1 MTDENPITDEP
12 IEPINEDEDVLDD
25 TDIVIDDTT
34 AQVIETPVYEFTI
47 TGKTHPDYQ
56 CCASIIE
63 WIKSN
68 LESLTDDYNKSLF
81 SKVNYGYNENT
92 VKSFG
97 KKPVA
102 DVYINNLNYDSDF
115 DNNYPNTVN
124 SIIIAY
130 LKGNMNVAY
139 LKACELTD
147 FLVQQFEE
155 NEEFRELDNLVR
167 YTSVENVRLEII
179 PNGKSYGVL
188 CGFELLHKLY

>member
-1 MTDENPITDEP
+1 MTNNQIPEE
-12 IEPINEDEDVLDD
+12 VMDD
-25 TDIVIDDTT
+25 TDIIIDNTT
-34 AQVIETPVYEFTI
+34 ERIIETPVYEFTI

-68 LESLTDDYNKSLF
+68 LEGLTDDYGKTLF
-81 SKVNYGYNENT
+81 GKVNYGYNSET
-92 VKSFG
+92 IKGFG

-102 DVYINNLNYDSDF
+102 DVYINNLNYTSDF

-130 LKGNMNVAY
+130 LKGNMNYTYV
-139 LKACELTD
+139 KACELTD
-147 FLVQQFEE
+147 YLIQQFEE
-155 NEEFRELDNLVR
+155 NNAFRELDGTVK

-179 PNGKSYGVL
+179 PFGKTYGVL
-188 CGFELLHKLY
+188 CAFELQHKLY